1 MDEFASVFGSNRYAN
16 IRTYVRRYILL
27 RVECQGTHS
36 SILFTVHFGGFN
48 LGVVCGSQWFR
59 FWGGVAGLRVPVRCS
74 DSDLLQMAVPTTW
87 SSSMGRPCSQVRLEC
102 FMNWILC
109 GMCSNMLGLVH
120 VLPRCMVSWP
130 PPMQHPALLG
140 LSLKLV

>member
-1 MDEFASVFGSNRYAN
+1 MDGFASVFGSNRYAN
-16 IRTYVRRYILL
+16 IRTYVRRYTLL
-27 RVECQGTHS
+27 RFECQGTHS
-36 SILFTVHFGGFN
+36 SILFTVHFGGF
-48 LGVVCGSQWFR
+48 GVVCGSQRFR

-109 GMCSNMLGLVH
+109 GMCSNMLGLKQKM
-120 VLPRCMVSWP
+120 RAVSTFPLTP
-130 PPMQHPALLG
+130 PGCRPPTL
-140 LSLKLV
+140 